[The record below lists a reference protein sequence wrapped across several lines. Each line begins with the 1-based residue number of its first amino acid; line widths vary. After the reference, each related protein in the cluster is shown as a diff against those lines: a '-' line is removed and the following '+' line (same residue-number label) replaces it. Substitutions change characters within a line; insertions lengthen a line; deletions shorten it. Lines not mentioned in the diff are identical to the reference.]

1 MGSRVCFQPSLRKTG
16 VADELNQSIS
26 VPLAVFRHWWL
37 FGSTKWELYA
47 DRLERRT
54 SLLGFPIWRKQ
65 IALTSLS
72 PDCRFFTRPSGW
84 LAPSL
89 IGLQIGAVIWAVSV
103 FYSSKPWSL
112 SLHMRGMRLFVI
124 GVNNFPPHLLDE
136 GATFGDQWA
145 AADLPEVHVVES

>member
-1 MGSRVCFQPSLRKTG
+1 
-16 VADELNQSIS
+16 VADEFNESIS

-37 FGSTKWELYA
+37 FGFTKWELYA

-54 SLLGFPIWRKQ
+54 SLLGLPIWRKQ

-72 PDCRFFTRPSGW
+72 ANCRFFTRPSGW

-112 SLHMRGMRLFVI
+112 SLHI
-124 GVNNFPPHLLDE
+124 
-136 GATFGDQWA
+136 A
-145 AADLPEVHVVES
+145 AVQVAASDPKLKVAD